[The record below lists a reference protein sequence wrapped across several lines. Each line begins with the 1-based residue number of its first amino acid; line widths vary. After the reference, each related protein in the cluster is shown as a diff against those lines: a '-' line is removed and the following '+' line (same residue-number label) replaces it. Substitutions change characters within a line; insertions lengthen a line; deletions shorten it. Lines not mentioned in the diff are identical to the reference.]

1 MIPLL
6 FVTLIAQQNPG
17 ADSATQSDLRVIV
30 TAPVYHPDGAVT
42 GETTTVGAVGP
53 SVLHMFSRRTLCET
67 APPSAA
73 EPSDAGFGWRV
84 AAHIVR
90 ASDSQVVV
98 NVDWKRVWDRAQRIT
113 NGPTGTVQLALKRGD
128 RIPLD
133 HISNNLRND
142 ACRAVGMGL
151 EIRLSRTT
159 PVTSSAAQTLPI
171 GAREGGAGQLDVD
184 LWLLHTTPSGSQ
196 HAQHQ
201 TVRLST
207 AGGEFTFAPVRFET
221 TRGEV
226 GLELTGSFQRYSV
239 LTGGEFLLLSMSR
252 LISGASAP
260 PAGLAATSSSF
271 VAVPAP
277 DEVLSFEM
285 STTAGGFG
293 GGGGRGGARGGGGG
307 GQRGGGGSIGA
318 GSAASGNRG
327 GGGAVPQA
335 GSPRGGIAGAS
346 GNLQQAITL
355 LDGHRFAVR
364 MKVTPVPG
372 I

>member
-6 FVTLIAQQNPG
+6 FVTLIAQQNP
-17 ADSATQSDLRVIV
+17 SAESAPQSDLRVVV

-67 APPSAA
+67 APPAAA
-73 EPSDAGFGWRV
+73 EPADAGFGWRV

-113 NGPTGTVQLALKRGD
+113 NGPAGTVQLALKRGD

-133 HISNNLRND
+133 HISNNLPND

-159 PVTSSAAQTLPI
+159 PAASSAPQTLPL

-184 LWLLHTTPSGSQ
+184 LWLLHTTPSGTQ

-207 AGGEFTFAPVRFET
+207 AGGTFTFAPVRFET

-252 LISGASAP
+252 LISGAGAP

-271 VAVPAP
+271 MAVPAP
-277 DEVLSFEM
+277 DDILSLEM
-285 STTAGGFG
+285 TTGTGGFG
-293 GGGGRGGARGGGGG
+293 GAGGRGGARGGGGG
-307 GQRGGGGSIGA
+307 GQRV
-318 GSAASGNRG
+318 
-327 GGGAVPQA
+327 GGGAVKPGSTAGNRGSGTGVPQG
-335 GSPRGGIAGAS
+335 GSPRGGFAGAA